1 MPTKLN
7 LASKPF
13 SNRSLPWAV
22 TTLAILLSL
31 VCLILIVR
39 ATRNANAQA
48 YSIQNEINSLH
59 QREQTLRQQA
69 EAVKNSLTAEQL
81 QTLEAAHMLVNR
93 KHFSWSRLF
102 ADLEL
107 ALPGSVRVKRIAVRG
122 VGTRGEQTLA
132 ELELMVVAKTPATV
146 TEMIAQMHR
155 AGVFQAELRSQNLQR
170 GRGESGAEYEL
181 YVVYRPRAGSPV
193 ETAAVASAAQ
203 SEAVSQGGD
212 R

>member
-22 TTLAILLSL
+22 TSVVIFLSL
-31 VCLILIVR
+31 VCLIFIVR
-39 ATRNANAQA
+39 ATRDANAKA
-48 YSIQNEINSLH
+48 HSIQNEINSLH
-59 QREQTLRQQA
+59 QQEQTLRQQA

-81 QTLEAAHMLVNR
+81 QTLGAAHTLVDR

-107 ALPGSVRVKRIAVRG
+107 ALPGSVRVKRIAVRD

-132 ELELMVVAKTPATV
+132 ELELTVIAKTPATV
-146 TEMIAQMHR
+146 TEMIAQMDR

-181 YVVYRPRAGSPV
+181 YVVYRPRAGAPV

-203 SEAVSQGGD
+203 SEAVSKGGD